1 MEVIVDTTVIS
12 NFLLI
17 SRMDILREVAGK
29 FLTTEMVMEEINVC
43 TVRDILPPVEL
54 GMFEIINLT
63 DYEKILFSRLNKRFG
78 KGEASCLAVCS
89 SRGLRILTDDLDAR
103 RCAQRMGIPVSGTIG
118 VLVYAAGKDM
128 IPRQEADDLLSGMIA
143 KGFYSPVK
151 RLEELNP
158 HES

>member
-1 MEVIVDTTVIS
+1 MEVIIDTTVLS
-12 NFLLI
+12 NFLLVN
-17 SRMDILREVAGK
+17 RLDILTEVMGK
-29 FLTTEMVMEEINVC
+29 LWTTEMVMEEINVC
-43 TVRDILPPVEL
+43 ASKDILPATDP
-54 GMFEIINLT
+54 GRFKIIDFTEDDKL
-63 DYEKILFSRLNKRFG
+63 LFFRLNRRFG
-78 KGEASCLAVCS
+78 KGEASCLAVCR

-118 VLVYAAGKDM
+118 VLVCGVGKDI
-128 IPRQEADDLLSGMIA
+128 IPGQEADDLLSGMIA

>member
-1 MEVIVDTTVIS
+1 M
-12 NFLLI
+12 
-17 SRMDILREVAGK
+17 
-29 FLTTEMVMEEINVC
+29 
-43 TVRDILPPVEL
+43 
-54 GMFEIINLT
+54 
-63 DYEKILFSRLNKRFG
+63 
-78 KGEASCLAVCS
+78 
-89 SRGLRILTDDLDAR
+89 RILTDDLDAR

-118 VLVYAAGKDM
+118 VLVYAVGKDM